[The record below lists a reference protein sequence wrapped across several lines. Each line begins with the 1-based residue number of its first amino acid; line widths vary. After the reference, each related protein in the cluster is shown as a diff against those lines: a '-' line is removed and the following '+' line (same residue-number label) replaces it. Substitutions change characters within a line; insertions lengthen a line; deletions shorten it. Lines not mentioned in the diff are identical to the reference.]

1 MLPANTIVS
10 RGSRVKA
17 GILLF
22 GVTSLTAVIGSTGS
36 IQAGRFYDALTQ
48 PIWAPPAWLFGP
60 VWTTLYIMMAYSGY
74 RIWRRTLTFTHPAL
88 KLFYGQLFFNGLWSW
103 VFFVWHWGA
112 LALINILMLLLVIVR
127 LIQSARH
134 IEGVGALLLVPLCTL
149 GDLRCS
155 TQLGALA
162 AQPCKPCFLMSRAQS
177 TSTFNQRPGL

>member
-1 MLPANTIVS
+1 MLPANPIVS

-88 KLFYGQLFFNGLWSW
+88 KAVLRAA
-103 VFFVWHWGA
+103 VFKRPVVLGIFC
-112 LALINILMLLLVIVR
+112 LALGGAGPDQHLNIT
-127 LIQSARH
+127 ARDRAPH
-134 IEGVGALLLVPLCTL
+134 PKRTPHRGCKRASSGALCTL

-162 AQPCKPCFLMSRAQS
+162 AQPCKPCFLMSRTQS